1 MEKRDG
7 FYELLSTTNNSFLH
21 YVGRK
26 GTLDILTM
34 MSGCF
39 YFATGDRYLRSSVV
53 VEETVEGDII
63 TFKTLN
69 STYIFKY
76 LGDSL
81 SISELFG
88 NN

>member
-1 MEKRDG
+1 MEKMEG
-7 FYELLSTTNNSFLH
+7 FYELLSTTNNRFLD
-21 YVGRK
+21 YIGRK
-26 GTLDILTM
+26 GTLDILTV

-53 VEETVEGDII
+53 VEKIVEGDII

-69 STYIFKY
+69 SIYVFKL
-76 LGDSL
+76 LGDNL